1 MNESIIQAISVVG
14 FPIVSAVA
22 CAWYCKYSSDQY
34 RAEVK
39 DMQKDHK
46 EEIAGI
52 TEALNNNTLVLQK
65 LCDKLSMFGGGD
77 DDDKH

>member
-1 MNESIIQAISVVG
+1 MNDVISAISVVG
-14 FPIVSAVA
+14 FPIVSAIA

-52 TEALNNNTLVLQK
+52 SEALNNNTLVLQK
-65 LCDKLSMFGGGD
+65 LIDKLDTIGGGN
-77 DDDKH
+77 DDKQ

>member
-1 MNESIIQAISVVG
+1 MDYDIISAISVVG
-14 FPIVSAVA
+14 FPIVAAIA

-52 TEALNNNTLVLQK
+52 TEALNNNTLVVQK
-65 LCDKLSMFGGGD
+65 LIDKLDTIGEKD
-77 DDDKH
+77 HD

>member
-1 MNESIIQAISVVG
+1 MDFDIISAISVVG
-14 FPIVSAVA
+14 FPIVAAIA
-22 CAWYCKYSSDQY
+22 CGWYCKYSSDQY

-52 TEALNNNTLVLQK
+52 TEALNNNTLVVQK
-65 LCDKLSMFGGGD
+65 LIDKLDTIGEKGHD
-77 DDDKH
+77 